1 MKKKLLEKLRSR
13 RGDSIAEVL
22 VALLISAVALV
33 MLASMIA
40 DSSRLIL
47 RSRDRMAE
55 YDAANNALA
64 VMSADE
70 DDDADD
76 LLIVRT
82 GTVTVKDTADTAVNL
97 TGASGAGISVK
108 VYENKGYGG
117 KSVIAY
123 KITED

>member
-13 RGDSIAEVL
+13 RGESIAEVL
-22 VALLISAVALV
+22 VAMLISAVALV
-33 MLASMIA
+33 LLASMIVS
-40 DSSRLIL
+40 SSRLIL

-82 GTVTVKDTADTAVNL
+82 GTVQVKDTANTAVNL